1 MQIQI
6 NIRVDQSTAEALDA
20 LAAEEGRTRAEIVR
34 EALSRRLAEAK
45 RSRIDVAYERAYAD
59 RPETPDELLRAE
71 QAAVRL
77 ISDEPW
83 EPWW

>member
-6 NIRVDQSTAEALDA
+6 NIRVDQSTAEALDH

-45 RSRIDVAYERAYAD
+45 RNRIDVAYERAYAD

-71 QAAVRL
+71 QAAARL